1 MENPFEGA
9 PSFEEEK
16 DIFELSQEDFGN
28 LRSLAAEDPESL
40 PEFLEAFNQK
50 LAAEEKGL
58 ELQVEEGGELDVEI
72 NGEEEKLYGF
82 KLSKTKKEGKEGDL
96 EMPEAA

>member
-1 MENPFEGA
+1 MNFEEA

-16 DIFELSQEDFGN
+16 DIFEISQEDFDN
-28 LRSLAAEDPESL
+28 LTSLAAEDPESL

-58 ELQVEEGGELDVEI
+58 ELQVEEGGELEVEV
-72 NGEEEKLYGF
+72 NGQEEKLYGF
-82 KLSKTKKEGKEGDL
+82 KLNKDKESGEEEDM